1 MKNVGLPIVTM
12 HKSKLIFSAFILIMI
27 FSSELVL
34 AITDARDIKEIGID
48 EKLGEFIPD
57 DLILT
62 DENNNPVVFNDL
74 LSKET
79 PTVLNLVY
87 YSCPKLCNFATDGLL
102 KVVNETESLEL
113 GKDYRIITVSFD
125 PEDSAELA
133 SKKALKYRSATKG
146 AQGSKSNWP
155 FMIGDV
161 ENIDKLTES
170 VGFRYKVD
178 GDEFAHAS
186 ALIIITPEGKISRY
200 LYGIQHVPSDFR
212 LSLLEASKGEIGDSK
227 LVNSVLLF
235 CYGFDPVGKKYALK
249 ALNIVKAGGVVTL
262 LTLGIGLT
270 YFWRRENRT

>member
-1 MKNVGLPIVTM
+1 M
-12 HKSKLIFSAFILIMI
+12 HKSKLIFSAFILII
-27 FSSELVL
+27 AFSSELVF
-34 AITDARDIKEIGID
+34 AITDARDVKDIGID
-48 EKLGEFIPD
+48 ERLGEFIPND
-57 DLILT
+57 IMLT
-62 DENNNPVVFNDL
+62 DENNDSVLLNDL

-102 KVVNETESLEL
+102 KVVNETDSLEL
-113 GKDYRIITVSFD
+113 GKDYKILTVSFD
-125 PEDSAELA
+125 PDDSTELA
-133 SKKALKYRSATKG
+133 SKKALKYRSSTRG
-146 AQGSKSNWP
+146 AEGSELNWP
-155 FMIGDV
+155 FLIGDR
-161 ENIDKLTES
+161 ENIEKLTES

-186 ALIIITPEGKISRY
+186 ALIVITPEGKISRY
-200 LYGIQHVPSDFR
+200 LYGIQHIPSDFR

-227 LVNSVLLF
+227 LINSVLLF